1 LFLNIVAQPKNI
13 YKLHSVTYFMKELII
28 QIRVNESQT
37 ATIMKKQGFDNTVSS
52 SYEIIGILQ
61 NLIKIEQDKMAENST
76 SVTKSKNG

>member
-1 LFLNIVAQPKNI
+1 
-13 YKLHSVTYFMKELII
+13 MKELII